1 LFLGVIFLLGAEVF
15 SFGAQDSQEQGNR
28 TIHVNSRH
36 PSTSDENSG
45 AEERPL
51 ASVAK
56 ATELAQRNNRN
67 GIGTKVI
74 IHPGTYRE
82 SIQLENHP
90 KDTDASMIFEAKQ
103 KGTAII
109 SGSDVWDGWQREG
122 NTNVYS
128 HAWPHRWGLQTN
140 PWGQDKITLNPI
152 VRRREMIFVDG
163 KLLRQV
169 LSMLE
174 LQTGSFYVDEEK
186 ATVYLSLTPETK
198 IGGTVIEVATRSGL
212 LKVDR
217 KRDITFRGLIFQ
229 HDNSSFGDSA
239 VGIKNSSRILMEDC
253 KVQWNNWSALDFIS
267 SDNITARRNAVNS
280 NGGAGIT
287 VWKVKTLLFEDNET
301 SANNWRGAMGKFYGW
316 AVAGVKSMRVHD
328 GIYRRH
334 RSVDNLTRGMWFDY
348 DNVNIEVDNATLC
361 SNFADGIDLEANE
374 GPITI
379 KNSTICRNQNG
390 PGIIGG
396 HTRKVRLDGNILYGN
411 GRAQIRIVG
420 GNLRPTDNWETKQ
433 RTMLQIGEW
442 TLKDNI
448 IVGKDSKQLL
458 FELDSIGSMPFVKTL
473 IQEGNLWYNSESTRV
488 FKLLG
493 KDAEFAEWQH
503 LMGRDSKSSFADPRF
518 VEGDNLKFDLLPNSP
533 WKKKVP
539 SQTQFDAVRSKK

>member
-1 LFLGVIFLLGAEVF
+1 MA
-15 SFGAQDSQEQGNR
+15 
-28 TIHVNSRH
+28 
-36 PSTSDENSG
+36 
-45 AEERPL
+45 
-51 ASVAK
+51 
-56 ATELAQRNNRN
+56 
-67 GIGTKVI
+67 
-74 IHPGTYRE
+74 
-82 SIQLENHP
+82 
-90 KDTDASMIFEAKQ
+90 
-103 KGTAII
+103 
-109 SGSDVWDGWQREG
+109 
-122 NTNVYS
+122 
-128 HAWPHRWGLQTN
+128 
-140 PWGQDKITLNPI
+140 
-152 VRRREMIFVDG
+152 
-163 KLLRQV
+163 
-169 LSMLE
+169 E
-174 LQTGSFYVDEEK
+174 LQTGSFYVNEEK

-198 IGGTVIEVATRSGL
+198 IGGTVIEVAIRSGL
-212 LKVDR
+212 LKVNR
-217 KRDITFRGLIFQ
+217 KRNIAFRGLVFQ

-334 RSVDNLTRGMWFDY
+334 RSVDNLTKGMWFDY

-361 SNFADGIDLEANE
+361 SNFGDGIELEANE

-379 KNSTICRNQNG
+379 KNSSICYNKNG
-390 PGIIGG
+390 SGIFGVQ
-396 HTRKVRLDGNILYGN
+396 TRKARLDGNIFYGN

-433 RTMLQIGEW
+433 RTMLQSGEW

-448 IVGKDSKQLL
+448 IVGRDSKQLL

-473 IQEGNLWYNSESTRV
+473 IQEGNLWHNSESTRV
-488 FKLLG
+488 FKLRG
-493 KDAEFAEWQH
+493 KDAEFAEWQD

-518 VEGDNLKFDLLPNSP
+518 VKGNNLKFDLLPNSP
-533 WKKKVP
+533 WEKKVP
-539 SQTQFDAVRSKK
+539 SETQSDAVRSNRVVPQ